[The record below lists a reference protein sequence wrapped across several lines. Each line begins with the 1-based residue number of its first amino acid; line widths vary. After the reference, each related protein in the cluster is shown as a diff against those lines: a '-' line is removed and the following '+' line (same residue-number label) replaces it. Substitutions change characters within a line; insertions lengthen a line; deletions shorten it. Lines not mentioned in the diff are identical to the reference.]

1 MTWVPSQF
9 IESWALSVLSS
20 IERNSWDQ
28 VPGTWFG
35 VEEIQ
40 KILIG
45 TRRVSHSVLLI

>member
-1 MTWVPSQF
+1 MTWVPGQF

-20 IERNSWDQ
+20 IEKNSWDQ

-40 KILIG
+40 KTLTG
-45 TRRVSHSVLLI
+45 TRRVSHWVLLI